1 MGAQKCSECENDRYK
16 ILDTR
21 QKPKQMFNLEKLVRK
36 NILALQQYSSAR
48 DEYKGKD
55 AIFLDA
61 NENPFGELN
70 RYPDP
75 KQLELKKQL
84 GKIKNIP
91 AENIFIG
98 NGSDEVIDLA
108 YRIFCEPGKDKALTF
123 TPTYGMYDVSAG
135 INDVELIKVP
145 LTDDFQINF
154 AATESYL
161 QDENLKLIFIC
172 SPNNPTGNNI
182 DNIEKIIEKFN
193 GIIFIDEAY
202 IDFSNAESFLKKISQ
217 YPNIIISQT
226 FSKAWGLAAARV
238 GTAYSSKAIIDL
250 YNKVKPPY
258 NVSKLNQDEALKTLL
273 ATDDFE
279 NIKKIILAEREK
291 LIKNL
296 SSLPIVK
303 KIYPSDANFILV
315 EVDDAN
321 KTYETLVEAK
331 VITRN
336 RNNVVRN
343 CLRITVGSE
352 EENGRLVASLNPSE
366 GGT

>member
-1 MGAQKCSECENDRYK
+1 
-16 ILDTR
+16 
-21 QKPKQMFNLEKLVRK
+21 MFNLEKIVRK
-36 NILALQQYSSAR
+36 NILALQPYSSAR

-55 AIFLDA
+55 AVFLDA
-61 NENPFGELN
+61 NENPFGALN

-75 KQLELKKQL
+75 KQLELKKKL
-84 GKIKNIP
+84 SEIKNITT
-91 AENIFIG
+91 ENIFVG

-108 YRIFCEPGKDKALTF
+108 YRIFCEPGKEKALTF

-135 INDVELIKVP
+135 INDVVLIKVP

-154 AATESYL
+154 DTIENYL
-161 QDENLKLIFIC
+161 KDENVKLIFIC

-182 DNIEKIIEKFN
+182 DNIEKIIENFN

-202 IDFSNAESFLKKISQ
+202 IDFSNAESLIKKIAQ

-238 GTAYSSKAIIDL
+238 GTAYASKAIIDL

-273 ATDDFE
+273 AIDNFE
-279 NIKKIILAEREK
+279 KNKNIILGEREK
-291 LIKNL
+291 LVKNL
-296 SSLPIVK
+296 SALPIVK
-303 KIYPSDANFILV
+303 KIYPSDANFILA

-321 KTYETLVEAK
+321 NIYELLVEAK

-336 RNNVVRN
+336 RNSVVKN

-352 EENGRLVASLNPSE
+352 EENEKLVKALKVPSISPPAGE
-366 GGT
+366 GNQEEKVED